1 MNESENESSVVVDI
15 TLSSSSYRYYH
26 YLSSHPHL
34 HHHRH
39 RHRHHGHFIMIPN
52 VRLTCSLFPVI
63 ITDVAVSAPYAG
75 VDQGGVVYIYFG
87 TKAGIETSPR
97 QVSS

>member
-1 MNESENESSVVVDI
+1 MNPKTKAQCMVVDI
-15 TLSSSSYRYYH
+15 TMSSSSYRYYH
-26 YLSSHPHL
+26 YLSSHRHL
-34 HHHRH
+34 HH
-39 RHRHHGHFIMIPN
+39 HRHHGHFIMIPN

>member
-1 MNESENESSVVVDI
+1 
-15 TLSSSSYRYYH
+15 
-26 YLSSHPHL
+26 
-34 HHHRH
+34 
-39 RHRHHGHFIMIPN
+39 MIPN

>member
-15 TLSSSSYRYYH
+15 TMSSSSYRYYH
-26 YLSSHPHL
+26 YLSSHRHI
-34 HHHRH
+34 HHH
-39 RHRHHGHFIMIPN
+39 RHRHHGHFNMIPN
-52 VRLTCSLFPVI
+52 VRLTCSLFPVV